1 MTKFW
6 RVAWHEYSR
15 HVFRKRFLFALLSM
29 PLFLALMVMLVI
41 LVIWMD
47 SNPTPIGYIDHS
59 GLLAN
64 PLPQSAVKWPMRT
77 VPMLAYTDESVA
89 KADLQAGKIQAYYIL
104 PKDYLQ
110 SGQVKEFY
118 IKEPKG
124 IAIEQFTSFLSTNL
138 LVNQPKDIAKR
149 ILDGNQLIIRSSDN
163 KREASQERLVN
174 IILPFISGILFII
187 AMSTSSGYLMQAV
200 VEEKEN
206 RTMEIMV
213 TSVSPGQLMSGK
225 ILADIA
231 VGVTQIVVWSLFI
244 ALILIFG
251 RDFIP
256 FLSGFTFS
264 GGIILILIA
273 VMVPAFIMICGL
285 MAAVGATVTEA
296 SEGQQIMGLF
306 TIPIWIPYI
315 LIATFLQNPN
325 SPLAVALSFF
335 PLTAPMTVAMRV
347 GFTNIPNWQVITS
360 IVILVLSAVG
370 SIWLAGRAFRLGMLR
385 YGQRLHWKEIF
396 SHQRA

>member
-59 GLLAN
+59 ALLAN
-64 PLPQSAVKWPMRT
+64 PLPQPAVKWPMRT
-77 VPMLAYTDESVA
+77 VPMLPYTDESVA
-89 KADLQAGKIQAYYIL
+89 KADLQAGKIQTYYIL
-104 PKDYLQ
+104 PEDYLE
-110 SGQVKEFY
+110 SGQVEEFY

-149 ILDGNQLIIRSSDN
+149 ILDGTQLIIRSSDN
-163 KREASQERLVN
+163 KRESSQERLVN

-231 VGVTQIVVWSLFI
+231 VGITQIVVWSLFI

-264 GGIILILIA
+264 GSMILILIA

-325 SPLAVALSFF
+325 SPLAIALSFF

>member
-6 RVAWHEYSR
+6 LVAWHEYSR

-59 GLLAN
+59 ALLAN
-64 PLPQSAVKWPMRT
+64 PLPQPAVKWPMRT
-77 VPMLAYTDESVA
+77 VPMLPYTDESVA

-104 PKDYLQ
+104 PVDYIQ
-110 SGQVKEFY
+110 SGQVEEFY

-124 IAIEQFTSFLSTNL
+124 IAIEQFNSFLSTNL
-138 LVNQPKDIAKR
+138 LVNQPKEIAKR

-231 VGVTQIVVWSLFI
+231 VGITQIVVWTIFI

-264 GGIILILIA
+264 GGMILILTA

-285 MAAVGATVTEA
+285 MAAIGATVTEA
-296 SEGQQIMGLF
+296 SEGQQVMALF

-325 SPLAVALSFF
+325 SPLAIALSFF
-335 PLTAPMTVAMRV
+335 PLTAPMTIAMRV
-347 GFTNIPNWQVITS
+347 GFTNIPTWQVITS